1 MAVAACA
8 RRVYAVWRS
17 RGSRAPRRRAVG
29 FQLPPRT
36 AVLCDIR
43 VYALRRTAGGVTRAH
58 GSRHTTTLYTFST
71 LGGSEQGEK
80 GAFKRNAKGASP
92 ARNRASR
99 GRYDYCKVVGCQ

>member
-1 MAVAACA
+1 
-8 RRVYAVWRS
+8 
-17 RGSRAPRRRAVG
+17 
-29 FQLPPRT
+29 
-36 AVLCDIR
+36 

-80 GAFKRNAKGASP
+80 GAFKRNAKARKAHPPRGTERAAGGQRSTLGGSEQGEKGAFKRNAKGASP